1 MLPVVNS
8 TYPPVAWTI
17 FNLQVKNTIFLGEF
31 QLEICHF
38 EKLINCKQ
46 ILKFL
51 AVIDKVCYFTIRAKT

>member
-31 QLEICHF
+31 QLE
-38 EKLINCKQ
+38 KLFDFSCLDFNG
-46 ILKFL
+46 LSDM
-51 AVIDKVCYFTIRAKT
+51 AEN